1 MSNTILIRIEIPAWV
16 VNSDRCFEVPLF
28 SGALAT
34 YSNSGIRSNMRACR
48 GFTVSVEG
56 NLRLKAD
63 YGGFRTFSSHVWVVF
78 AIPVAG
84 MWKNSDRRK
93 KE

>member
-1 MSNTILIRIEIPAWV
+1 MSNTILICIEIPAWV

-56 NLRLKAD
+56 NPSGESGLQRFSDIFFACLGCVRD
-63 YGGFRTFSSHVWVVF
+63 TRRDHMEEFR
-78 AIPVAG
+78 
-84 MWKNSDRRK
+84 
-93 KE
+93 